1 MPNENEDTVWRCN
14 FRNCKLESAGPPN
27 QFFFP
32 KQKSRRRLISPSTS
46 SHPTQAIDE
55 EHADHESD
63 VEEQMEANPTT
74 EDVGDPYFIKWDDNF
89 VDEINI
95 DQRGA
100 IDKNNARLFG
110 NREAKPH
117 ELTKRALFHLFAPS
131 EYCRDHLFPATNA
144 ELQARGYDI
153 LCDEE
158 FDFWIGIWCLIQLHP
173 GYQSKDFFSV
183 KVRDMYWNPSYCGGH
198 MTGKRF

>member
-1 MPNENEDTVWRCN
+1 MPNGNENTVWRCN
-14 FRNCKLESAGPPN
+14 FRNCKLERAGPPN

-32 KQKSRRRLISPSTS
+32 KQKNRRGLISPPPS

-55 EHADHESD
+55 QHADRESD

-95 DQRGA
+95 DQRGS
-100 IDKNNARLFG
+100 IDKNNNCLFG
-110 NREAKPH
+110 HDDVKSH

-131 EYCRDHLFPATNA
+131 EYC
-144 ELQARGYDI
+144 
-153 LCDEE
+153 
-158 FDFWIGIWCLIQLHP
+158 
-173 GYQSKDFFSV
+173 
-183 KVRDMYWNPSYCGGH
+183 
-198 MTGKRF
+198 